1 MAAVDDPLHQMERL
15 LMRRLN
21 VKLFLWLVGSV
32 VLLSATVFFVHRLQ
46 AGRIANALLWQAGR
60 AEEQGHLDQTAQYL
74 ARYLEFAPEDTEQR
88 ARLGRV
94 LASESLADS
103 PGARQRALFVLEQ
116 VVTREPQRHDARRL
130 LVRVALQLQQFQLA
144 EPHLDVLRE
153 AFPGDGEVEQL
164 MGRWHEGEGRY
175 AEAAEWLRKAVTDAP
190 HEVDNY
196 VRLADL
202 LRHRLKGAEPAQEA
216 DRVIDALVAQN
227 EQAYRAYLGRWQY
240 RRAAWTSEPGSSELA
255 TAGQDVARALELAPL
270 ETETVLAAADLA
282 LLRAAADPAE
292 LPEQLTKAR
301 THLQEGIKLHPQDMR
316 LYRSLAGVELRADR
330 RDRAVACLRSGAKAV
345 PRQAQFE
352 LLWDLAN
359 LLIDGSEL
367 SEADEVIAQI
377 RQTDASPASVDYLNA
392 RLRIHD
398 GHWPEAANLLER
410 ARPHFDGVPELV
422 KQVDLLLAECY
433 GQLAEPKRQQAAYER
448 VLAVDPAC
456 IAARLGMAALQSE
469 QDQVDNALAQ
479 YRQLMTQKGAPPA
492 GRVEIARLLLL
503 RNLQRL
509 PNQRDWKEVDNAL
522 DEAAKAQ
529 PESVD
534 VPLLRAKAFLAQND
548 AKAARAALLKASDQH
563 PKQVEL
569 WTALAEL
576 SEREG
581 DFKEAERLLK
591 TAENLGGDTVELRL
605 ARARSWAGRPAEA
618 RAKDALKPLGEKV
631 EQFSSDDQCRL
642 LQGLAEASYRAGNAK
657 EAQRYWSRL
666 AQQPRHAND
675 IRLRLLLFELAL
687 QEQDQGAV
695 DRLLGELRQLEGG
708 QGTFWSFCEAWRLS
722 WKAKEEK
729 GDPQLLDQA
738 RELLDTVASRRPN
751 WAPVMLVRA
760 DIEQLKGN
768 IEQAIANYQQ
778 AIAAGEHNPRVVR
791 QLVQLLIQRN
801 RFSEAEQLTA
811 ELQKQGLI
819 PADMQ
824 RLAVDISLRS
834 QEPTRAVQQAIQA
847 VSADPKDY
855 RDCLWL
861 GQVMAAAA
869 KGRPSPQ
876 AEEKL
881 RRAVELA
888 PEVPEP
894 WIVLV
899 QYLAKVDRPKAQEAI
914 LQAGLKLKGDQRP
927 LALAQC
933 YEAVGELAKA
943 RDAYEKAQK
952 EKPADVAVLQTVAAF
967 ALRDGRLKD
976 GAVLLRQIMDR
987 KVNASDSE
995 AAWARRALAVA
1006 LATGG
1011 AYDEFLQALGLV
1023 GLSLD
1028 REGNVV
1034 EDRSGVADDLGELRV
1049 RAAVLATQNAH
1060 RLRAKAI
1067 DILEELNK
1075 RRALTANDQL
1085 RLARLY
1091 EAHGEPRKALEQ
1103 LGNLATAHDD
1113 DPLLWTYYA
1122 QSLLRQRPIQ
1132 VEEAQ
1137 GCVDKLKRMEKE
1149 QQVEPGSFGTVELQA
1164 QVLEARGKADEAI
1177 GLLEKRIRDMGEKAN
1192 PDEYPLVISYLSRR
1206 QRVDDALNW
1215 CEEAWKHCS
1224 PDVAGS
1230 ASVTVLRN
1238 STQPTA
1244 AQCARVEGWLRQ
1256 ALQANDRITVL
1267 RLHLADVLD
1276 LEKQFDEAQ
1285 SLYEEVLKRE
1295 PNNAMALN
1303 NLAWLRAQHSHKGT
1317 EALEIINKA
1326 IQIGGPRAELLDTRA
1341 VIYLT
1346 LERPGPAIADLQEA
1360 IADAP
1365 TPARYFHL
1373 ARAQH
1378 QARNQGA
1385 AVKAFRI
1392 AQNAGLEPQHLHPV
1406 ERVAYVQMAREFE
1419 QK

>member
-1 MAAVDDPLHQMERL
+1 
-15 LMRRLN
+15 MRKLN
-21 VKLFLWLVGSV
+21 VKLFLWLVGSLL
-32 VLLSATVFFVHRLQ
+32 LLSTTVFFVHRLQ

-60 AEEQGHLDQTAQYL
+60 AEEQGRLDQTAQYL
-74 ARYLEFAPEDTEQR
+74 ARYLEFAPEDTEER
-88 ARLGRV
+88 AHLGRI
-94 LASESLADS
+94 LASEQLADS
-103 PGARQRALFVLEQ
+103 PGARQRALFILEQ

-130 LVRVALQLQQFQLA
+130 LVRVALQLQQYQLA

-164 MGRWHEGEGRY
+164 LGRWHEGEGRY
-175 AEAAEWLRKAVTDAP
+175 AEAAEWLRKAVADAP

-196 VRLADL
+196 IRLADL
-202 LRHRLKGAEPAQEA
+202 LRRRLKGAEATHEA
-216 DRVIDALVAQN
+216 DRVINALVAQN
-227 EQAYRAYLGRWQY
+227 ERAYQAYLGRWQY
-240 RRAAWTSEPGSSELA
+240 RRAAWTSPPDSTELA
-255 TAGQDVARALELAPL
+255 KAGQDVARALELAPTEA
-270 ETETVLAAADLA
+270 ETLLAAAELA
-282 LLRAAADPAE
+282 QLRFAADPAH
-292 LPEQLTKAR
+292 LPEELAKAR
-301 THLQEGIKLHPQDMR
+301 AHLQTGLRLHPQEMR
-316 LYRSLAGVELRADR
+316 LYRSLAGVELRAGR
-330 RDRAVACLRSGAKAV
+330 RDRAVACLRTGTKTVS
-345 PRQAQFE
+345 RQAQFE

-359 LLIDGSEL
+359 LLIDGAEL
-367 SEADEVIAQI
+367 NEADEVIAQI

-392 RLRIHD
+392 RVRIHD
-398 GHWPEAANLLER
+398 GHWPEAAGLLEQ
-410 ARPHFDGVPELV
+410 ARPHFEGVPELV

-433 GQLAEPKRQQAAYER
+433 GQLDEPKRQQAAYER
-448 VLAVDPAC
+448 VLAVDPTC
-456 IAARLGMAALQSE
+456 VAARLGMAASQSSQE
-469 QDQVDNALAQ
+469 QVDNALAQ
-479 YRQLMTQKGAPPA
+479 YRQLMTQKDAPPA
-492 GRVEIARLLLL
+492 GWVEIARLLIV
-503 RNLQRL
+503 RNLQRV
-509 PNQRDWKEVDNAL
+509 PNQRNWKEVENAL

-534 VPLLRAKAFLAQND
+534 VPLLRAKALLAQD
-548 AKAARAALLKASDQH
+548 DPKAAREALLKASDQH
-563 PKQVEL
+563 PRQVEL
-569 WTALAEL
+569 WITLAEL
-576 SEREG
+576 AEREG
-581 DFKEAERLLK
+581 DAKEAEKFLK

-605 ARARSWAGRPAEA
+605 ARARSWAGRPAAA
-618 RAKDALKPLGEKV
+618 RPLDGLKPLGENV
-631 EQFSSDDQCRL
+631 EKFSSDDRCRL
-642 LQGLAEASYRAGNAK
+642 LQGLAEAYYRAGDAK

-666 AQQPRHAND
+666 AQQPRHVND

-687 QEQDQGAV
+687 QEKDDNAV
-695 DRLLGELRQLEGG
+695 ASLLDEFRRLEGG
-708 QGTFWSFCEAWRLS
+708 QGTFWSFCEAWRLT
-722 WKAKEEK
+722 WKAKEDK
-729 GDPQLLDQA
+729 DNPQLLDDA
-738 RELLDTVASRRPN
+738 RALLDMVASRRPN
-751 WAPVMLVRA
+751 WPAVMLVRA

-768 IEQAIANYQQ
+768 TEQAISNYQH
-778 AIAAGEHNPRVVR
+778 AVAAGEHNPRVIR

-801 RFSEAEQLTA
+801 RFTEAEQLTA

-819 PADMQ
+819 AADMQ

-834 QEPTRAVQQAIQA
+834 QEPARAVQQALQA

-869 KGRPSPQ
+869 KGQPSPQ
-876 AEEKL
+876 AEAKL

-888 PEVPEP
+888 PEVPET

-899 QYLAKVDRPKAQEAI
+899 QYLAKIDQPKAQEAI
-914 LQAGLKLKGDQRP
+914 QQAGLKLKADQRP

-943 RDAYEKAQK
+943 RACYEQARK
-952 EKPADVAVLQTVAAF
+952 EKPQNVAVLQTVAAF
-967 ALRDGRLKD
+967 DLRDGRLKD
-976 GAVLLRQIMDR
+976 GEVLLRQIMDR

-995 AAWARRALAVA
+995 ADWARRALAVA

-1011 AYDEFLQALGLV
+1011 DYHEFLKALGLV

-1034 EDRSGVADDLGELRV
+1034 EDRPAGADELGELRV

-1067 DILEELNK
+1067 AILEELNK

-1091 EAHGEPRKALEQ
+1091 DAHGEPRKALDQ
-1103 LGNLATAHDD
+1103 LGNLATTHDD
-1113 DPLLWTYYA
+1113 DPVLWTYYA
-1122 QSLLRQRPIQ
+1122 QSLLRQRPCQ
-1132 VEEAQ
+1132 VEAAQ
-1137 GCVDKLKRMEKE
+1137 GCVDKLKRMEQAQK
-1149 QQVEPGSFGTVELQA
+1149 VEPGTFGTVELQA

-1177 GLLEKRIRDMGEKAN
+1177 ALLEKRIHDLGDKAN

-1224 PDVAGS
+1224 PEVAGG

-1238 STQPTA
+1238 CTQPTD
-1244 AQCARVEGWLRQ
+1244 AQCARVEGWLRK
-1256 ALQANDRITVL
+1256 ALKDNDQITVL

-1285 SLYEEVLKRE
+1285 RLYEEVLTRE
-1295 PNNAMALN
+1295 PNNGMALN
-1303 NLAWLRAQHSHKGT
+1303 NLAWLRAQHSHKSS
-1317 EALEIINKA
+1317 EALDIINKA

-1346 LERPGPAIADLQEA
+1346 LERPEPAIADLQEA

-1373 ARAQH
+1373 ARAQ
-1378 QARNQGA
+1378 QLARNLEA
-1385 AVKAFRI
+1385 ALKAFRF
-1392 AQNAGLEPQHLHPV
+1392 AQSAGLEPQHLHPV
-1406 ERVAYVQMAREFE
+1406 ERVAYAKMASEFE